1 MIVHEK
7 AELSCYDINQDIFN
21 EKENVF
27 LKRVNFCKE
36 FTVQIMQSAK
46 ENVYFVHE
54 QRLGKEKTTVK
65 SSLQLQVHKG
75 FSKT

>member
-1 MIVHEK
+1 M
-7 AELSCYDINQDIFN
+7 
-21 EKENVF
+21 F

-36 FTVQIMQSAK
+36 FTAQIMQCAK
-46 ENVYFVHE
+46 VNVYFIHE
-54 QRLGKEKTTVK
+54 QRLGKEKTTVD

>member
-1 MIVHEK
+1 M
-7 AELSCYDINQDIFN
+7 
-21 EKENVF
+21 F

-36 FTVQIMQSAK
+36 FTAQIMQSAK
-46 ENVYFVHE
+46 ENVYFIHE
-54 QRLGKEKTTVK
+54 QRLGKEKTTVD